1 VDRPEEE
8 DDGIM
13 AMLKSITTANI
24 RISSNLILY
33 IVTILGL
40 AGLGYYVYYLITN
53 NMLSLEPF
61 LKPEQLI
68 FMYSPHD
75 LPRYQ
80 ENTTLFMQS
89 LLTVI
94 HFWVAIAAVI
104 LYFTV
109 ITQLFNPF
117 PLDSGIYI
125 LMLDADRL
133 KVLKLKS
140 TTSKVFIYNKKAY
153 FLPKQAL
160 RSEGNAL
167 YLLYMSN
174 LSRALGNLT
183 ITMDDYQSSLD
194 DTLEYLLSEE
204 KRINKVS
211 SVRQFYPRD
220 LLKRNYNL
228 YIENDKIVIR
238 HDLTQGRKGHFKVT
252 RFVRANIYVAESFLS
267 SESKEGKEEDM
278 ITSSKEM
285 KDIVESKIV
294 ARLITENMVE
304 EIPLAN
310 IAIPDRS
317 GRLQQ
322 QAVRS
327 KGFYRIVQY
336 IESDMQ
342 LLNPALVYDIL
353 SYRKFLQELP
363 KYFIGFS
370 IGALPLILIIVAVLI
385 ATLIFMNVDFSGL
398 LPFGSSP
405 TTTTP
410 TTTPSP
416 APTVTRP

>member
-1 VDRPEEE
+1 LDRPEEE

-13 AMLKSITTANI
+13 AMLKSITTTANI

-33 IVTILGL
+33 IVTIAGL
-40 AGLGYYVYYLITN
+40 AGLGYYVYYIIMN
-53 NMLSLEPF
+53 NMLTIEPF

-75 LPRYQ
+75 LPKHQ
-80 ENTTLFMQS
+80 ENPMLFMKS
-89 LLTVI
+89 LLTAI
-94 HFWVAIAAVI
+94 HFWIAIAAVV

-109 ITQLFNPF
+109 IAQLFNPF

-133 KVLKLKS
+133 KVLRLKS

-204 KRINKVS
+204 KRVNRVGG
-211 SVRQFYPRD
+211 VRQFFPKD
-220 LLKRNYNL
+220 VLKRNYNI
-228 YIENDKIVIR
+228 YIENDKVVIR
-238 HDLTQGRKGHFKVT
+238 HDLTQGRKGHFKIT
-252 RFVRANIYVAESFLS
+252 RFVRCNIYVAESFLS
-267 SESKEGKEEDM
+267 SSESKEGDEEY
-278 ITSSKEM
+278 IGKEM
-285 KDIVESKIV
+285 RDIVESKIV
-294 ARLITENMVE
+294 ARLVTENMVE

-310 IAIPDRS
+310 ITIPDRS
-317 GRLQQ
+317 GGRLQQ
-322 QAVRS
+322 TMKA
-327 KGFYRIVQY
+327 KGFYKIVQY

-353 SYRKFLQELP
+353 SYRRFLQELP

-370 IGALPLILIIVAVLI
+370 IGALPLVLIIVAVLI
-385 ATLIFMNVDFSGL
+385 ATLIFMNVDFSEVF
-398 LPFGSSP
+398 PFGSSP
-405 TTTTP
+405 PPTATTTTAP
-410 TTTPSP
+410 TP
-416 APTVTRP
+416 APAVTRP

>member
-8 DDGIM
+8 DDDIM
-13 AMLKSITTANI
+13 IMLKSITTPNI

-33 IVTILGL
+33 IVTILGF
-40 AGLGYYVYYLITN
+40 AGLGYYVYYLIMN
-53 NMLSLEPF
+53 NMLTIEPF
-61 LKPEQLI
+61 MKPEQLI
-68 FMYSPHD
+68 FMYSPYD
-75 LPRYQ
+75 LPKYQ
-80 ENTTLFMQS
+80 ENPTLFMQS

-94 HFWVAIAAVI
+94 HFWVTIAAVV

-125 LMLDADRL
+125 LMIDADRL
-133 KVLKLKS
+133 KVLKLHS

-211 SVRQFYPRD
+211 SVRQFFPRD
-220 LLKRNYNL
+220 VLKRNYNL
-228 YIENDKIVIR
+228 YIYNDKIVIR

-252 RFVRANIYVAESFLS
+252 RFVRCNIYVAESFLA
-267 SESKEGKEEDM
+267 SESKEGEEENM
-278 ITSSKEM
+278 ITRSSKEM

-294 ARLITENMVE
+294 ARLVTENMVE

-310 IAIPDRS
+310 IAVPDSS
-317 GRLQQ
+317 GRLR
-322 QAVRS
+322 QAMKA
-327 KGFYRIVQY
+327 KGFYKIVQY
-336 IESDMQ
+336 IESDIQ

-353 SYRKFLQELP
+353 TYRKFLQELP

-370 IGALPLILIIVAVLI
+370 IGALPLVLIIVAVLI
-385 ATLIFMNVDFSGL
+385 AVLIFMNVDFSSI

-410 TTTPSP
+410 TTPTP
-416 APTVTRP
+416 APTMTSP

>member
-1 VDRPEEE
+1 MDRTKEE
-8 DDGIM
+8 DDGM
-13 AMLKSITTANI
+13 MITIANI

-40 AGLGYYVYYLITN
+40 AGLGYYVYYLIIS
-53 NMLSLEPF
+53 NMLTIEPF
-61 LKPEQLI
+61 MKPEQLI
-68 FMYSPHD
+68 FMYSPYD

-80 ENTTLFMQS
+80 ENPTLFMQS

-94 HFWVAIAAVI
+94 HFWVAIAAVV

-133 KVLKLKS
+133 KVLRLKS

-194 DTLEYLLSEE
+194 DALEYLLSEE
-204 KRINKVS
+204 KRINRVS

-220 LLKRNYNL
+220 VLKRNYNI
-228 YIENDKIVIR
+228 YIENDRIVIR

-252 RFVRANIYVAESFLS
+252 RFVRCNIYVAESFLA
-267 SESKEGKEEDM
+267 SESKED
-278 ITSSKEM
+278 ISKEM

-294 ARLITENMVE
+294 ARLVTENMVE

-322 QAVRS
+322 AVKA
-327 KGFYRIVQY
+327 KGFYKIVQY

-353 SYRKFLQELP
+353 TYRKFLQELP
-363 KYFIGFS
+363 KYFVGFS

-385 ATLIFMNVDFSGL
+385 AVLIFMNVDFSSI

-405 TTTTP
+405 TPTANTTP
-410 TTTPSP
+410 TTPSPTPSP
-416 APTVTRP
+416 SPGVTRP

>member
-13 AMLKSITTANI
+13 TFLKSITTPNI

-33 IVTILGL
+33 IVTVLGL
-40 AGLGYYVYYLITN
+40 AGLGYYVYYLIMN
-53 NMLSLEPF
+53 NMLTIEPF

-68 FMYSPHD
+68 FMYSPYD
-75 LPRYQ
+75 LPKYQ
-80 ENTTLFMQS
+80 ENPTLFIQS

-94 HFWVAIAAVI
+94 HFWVAIAAVVI
-104 LYFTV
+104 YFTV

-125 LMLDADRL
+125 LMIDADRL
-133 KVLKLKS
+133 KVLKLHS

-211 SVRQFYPRD
+211 SVRQFFPRD
-220 LLKRNYNL
+220 VLKRNYNL
-228 YIENDKIVIR
+228 YIYNDKIVIR

-252 RFVRANIYVAESFLS
+252 RFVRANIYVAESFLA
-267 SESKEGKEEDM
+267 SESKEGKEEEN
-278 ITSSKEM
+278 TREM

-294 ARLITENMVE
+294 ARLVTENMVE

-322 QAVRS
+322 AMKA
-327 KGFYRIVQY
+327 KGFYKIVQY
-336 IESDMQ
+336 IESDIQ

-353 SYRKFLQELP
+353 TYRKFLRELP

-370 IGALPLILIIVAVLI
+370 IGALPLVLIIVAVLI
-385 ATLIFMNVDFSGL
+385 AVLIFMNVDFSSI

-410 TTTPSP
+410 TTTTPS
-416 APTVTRP
+416 PTVTRP

>member
-8 DDGIM
+8 DDGIIM

-40 AGLGYYVYYLITN
+40 AGLGYYVYYLIMN
-53 NMLSLEPF
+53 NMLTLEPF
-61 LKPEQLI
+61 MKPEQLI

-94 HFWVAIAAVI
+94 HFWFAIAAVI
-104 LYFTV
+104 VYFAV

-204 KRINKVS
+204 KRVNKVS
-211 SVRQFYPRD
+211 SVRQFFPRD

-267 SESKEGKEEDM
+267 SESKEGEEENDR
-278 ITSSKEM
+278 EM

-327 KGFYRIVQY
+327 KGFYRIVQ
-336 IESDMQ
+336 

-370 IGALPLILIIVAVLI
+370 IGALPLVLIIVAVLI
-385 ATLIFMNVDFSGL
+385 ATLIFMNVDFSSI

-405 TTTTP
+405 TTTP

-416 APTVTRP
+416 APAVTRP

>member
-8 DDGIM
+8 DDDIM
-13 AMLKSITTANI
+13 IMLKSITTPNI

-33 IVTILGL
+33 IVTILGF
-40 AGLGYYVYYLITN
+40 AGLGYYVYYLIMN
-53 NMLSLEPF
+53 NMLTIEPF
-61 LKPEQLI
+61 MKPEQLI
-68 FMYSPHD
+68 FMYSPYD
-75 LPRYQ
+75 LPKYQ
-80 ENTTLFMQS
+80 ENPTLFMQS

-94 HFWVAIAAVI
+94 HFWVTIAAVV

-125 LMLDADRL
+125 LMIDADRL
-133 KVLKLKS
+133 KVLKLHS

-211 SVRQFYPRD
+211 SVRQFFPRD
-220 LLKRNYNL
+220 VLKRNYNL
-228 YIENDKIVIR
+228 YIYNDKIVIR

-252 RFVRANIYVAESFLS
+252 RFVRCNIYVAESFLA
-267 SESKEGKEEDM
+267 SESKEGEEENM
-278 ITSSKEM
+278 ITRSSKEM

-294 ARLITENMVE
+294 ARLVTENMVE

-310 IAIPDRS
+310 IAVPDSS
-317 GRLQQ
+317 GRLR
-322 QAVRS
+322 QAMKA
-327 KGFYRIVQY
+327 KGFYKIVQY
-336 IESDMQ
+336 IESDIQ

-353 SYRKFLQELP
+353 TYRKFLQELP

-370 IGALPLILIIVAVLI
+370 IGALPLVLIIVAVLI
-385 ATLIFMNVDFSGL
+385 AVLIFMNVDFSSI

-405 TTTTP
+405 TTTTL
-410 TTTPSP
+410 TTPTP
-416 APTVTRP
+416 APTMTRP